1 VDFVTR
7 IFVMHWLRAPNRGRI
22 LQLVDKYS
30 RGIRM
35 AAEEKKAGEQQKS
48 KGATGPLDIPREP
61 GKDRPLTADELPVGE
76 QARPYDVERPSRSGG
91 HDVNADRRRSRGP
104 YSGVERRAH

>member
-1 VDFVTR
+1 
-7 IFVMHWLRAPNRGRI
+7 MAP
-22 LQLVDKYS
+22 
-30 RGIRM
+30 
-35 AAEEKKAGEQQKS
+35 EEKKAGEQQKS